1 MGVDAP
7 AEVRWNSDLTASL
20 VAADRP
26 AEVFQAAALCMAKEF
41 ASDGFRWI
49 KSRKTLERRDSAG
62 RRERIILEPSRWSRA
77 GQFTEFAVAQL
88 SVDDAVLGDWRNANH
103 PLTVIRGDSVLD
115 IVCATSCYDLHRVGF
130 ENTVVLTRPESRAD
144 RLGAM
149 CDQIREIVLPWFAS
163 TRDPKR
169 LAQAVPDA
177 LLHSSGFALDLI
189 EFLVTRDEREQARLL
204 IERVLAFEPK
214 QRAAF
219 DEGRRLAQEGIQS
232 RPRWHTP
239 ESLGWSSAVLGL
251 A

>member
-1 MGVDAP
+1 MDAE
-7 AEVRWNSDLTASL
+7 ARWSSDLTASL
-20 VAADRP
+20 VAAYRP
-26 AEVFQAAALCMAKEF
+26 AEVFQAAALCMAEEF

-49 KSRKTLERRDSAG
+49 KSRKILERRDSAG
-62 RRERIILEPSRWSRA
+62 RRERMMLSPGRYSRA
-77 GQFTEFAVAQL
+77 GQFTDFAVAQL
-88 SVDDAVLGDWRNANH
+88 HVDDAALGDWRHVNH
-103 PLTVIRGDSVLD
+103 LLTVIRADLVLD

-130 ENTVVLTRPESRAD
+130 KNKVVLKPENRAA

-177 LLHSSGFALDLI
+177 LLGPFAFALDLV
-189 EFLVTRDEREQARLL
+189 EFLVSRNEREQARAL
-204 IERVLAFEPK
+204 IDRVLAFEPK